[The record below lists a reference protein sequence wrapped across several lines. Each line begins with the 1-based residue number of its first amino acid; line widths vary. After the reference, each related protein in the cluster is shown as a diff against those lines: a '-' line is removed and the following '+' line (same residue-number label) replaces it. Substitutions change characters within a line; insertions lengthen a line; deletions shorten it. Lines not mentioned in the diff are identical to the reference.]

1 MTTTQIE
8 VLFKEVIQEK
18 AIYNKLEGITRNH
31 IYNWLNDRGAK
42 PTVGEMLNVLYQL
55 KKISV
60 TANS

>member
-1 MTTTQIE
+1 MTTKEIE
-8 VLFKEVIQEK
+8 SLFHEAIQEK

-31 IYNWLNDRGAK
+31 ICNWLNSRGAK

-55 KKISV
+55 KKISI